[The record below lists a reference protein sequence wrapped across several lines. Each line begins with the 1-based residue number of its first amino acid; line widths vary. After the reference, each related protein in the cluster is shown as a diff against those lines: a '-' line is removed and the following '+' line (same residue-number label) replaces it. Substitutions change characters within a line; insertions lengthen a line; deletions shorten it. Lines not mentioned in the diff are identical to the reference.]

1 MRRESSPEHPE
12 HPQHLEQPQHP
23 EQPQRPGQ
31 PQRPERKK
39 PGHGRLRRR
48 LLGPQNR
55 NLWFWVFVGPFAI
68 GLGLFTYVP
77 LAWSVYLSFFDAHN
91 TVSPTRFVG
100 LDNYTAML
108 RDNAFTDSLVTFG
121 VFTAFIVPATYV
133 LSLALAVMVNRVER
147 FQAFFRSVFFLPVA
161 CSYVV
166 ASLIWKMSLFSG
178 VRFGLANTVL
188 GWFGADGVA
197 WLSTTDPPWYWL
209 VIVTVRLWLQA
220 GFYMVLFLAGL
231 QRISPRLY
239 EAAAVD
245 GARPGWQVF
254 RYITFPQLRATSVA
268 VVLLLVINAFQAFD
282 EFYNLLSDAR
292 GYPPYAR
299 PPLVYLYY
307 TALGQEQN
315 LGLGS
320 AGAVI
325 LALIIA
331 VVTLVQARWFGLGRK
346 EE

>member
-1 MRRESSPEHPE
+1 MTAGGTEEAVTDVPAPRAAAGPEAAPRSPGA
-12 HPQHLEQPQHP
+12 
-23 EQPQRPGQ
+23 RW
-31 PQRPERKK
+31 
-39 PGHGRLRRR
+39 
-48 LLGPQNR
+48 LGPQRR

-77 LAWSVYLSFFDAHN
+77 LVWSVYLSFFDAHN
-91 TVSPTRFVG
+91 TVSPSGSDFVG
-100 LDNYTAML
+100 LGNYGTML
-108 RDNAFTDSLVTFG
+108 SDPAFLGSLGTFAL
-121 VFTAFIVPATYV
+121 FTVFIVPATYA
-133 LSLALAVMVNRVER
+133 LSLALALMVNRLR
-147 FQAFFRSVFFLPVA
+147 FAQAFFRSVFFLPTA

-166 ASLIWKMSLFSG
+166 ASVIWKLSVFNG

-188 GWFGADGVA
+188 GWFGTDQTA
-197 WLSTTDPPWYWL
+197 WLSTTHPPWYWL

-220 GFYMVLFLAGL
+220 GFYMILFLAGL
-231 QRISPRLY
+231 QRISPQLY
-239 EAAAVD
+239 EAAAMD

-254 RYITFPQLRATSVA
+254 RHITFPQLRATSVA

-307 TALGQEQN
+307 TALGQDQN

-331 VVTLVQARWFGLGRK
+331 LATVVQARWFGLGRK

>member
-1 MRRESSPEHPE
+1 M
-12 HPQHLEQPQHP
+12 
-23 EQPQRPGQ
+23 
-31 PQRPERKK
+31 
-39 PGHGRLRRR
+39 
-48 LLGPQNR
+48 
-55 NLWFWVFVGPFAI
+55 FVGPFLF
-68 GLGLFTYVP
+68 GLGVFTYIP
-77 LAWSVYLSFFDAHN
+77 LGWSVYLSFFDARN
-91 TVSPTRFVG
+91 TVTPSGFVG
-100 LDNYTAML
+100 LGNYTAML
-108 RDNAFTDSLVTFG
+108 RNEAFTDSLWTFL
-121 VFTAFIVPATYV
+121 VFSLFIVPATYA
-133 LSLALAVMVNRVER
+133 LSLALALMVNRQR
-147 FQAFFRSVFFLPVA
+147 RAQAFFRSVFFLPAA

-166 ASLIWKMSLFSG
+166 AALIWKMSLFNG

-188 GWFGADGVA
+188 GWFGGDQIA
-197 WLSTTDPPWYWL
+197 WLSTTDPPWYWA

-231 QRISPRLY
+231 QRISPTLY

-254 RYITFPQLRATSVA
+254 RHITFPQLRATSVA

-307 TALGQEQN
+307 TALGQGQN

-320 AGAVI
+320 AGAVL

-331 VVTLVQARWFGLGRK
+331 VVTVGQAKWFGLGRK
-346 EE
+346 EAQ

>member
-1 MRRESSPEHPE
+1 MRR
-12 HPQHLEQPQHP
+12 
-23 EQPQRPGQ
+23 
-31 PQRPERKK
+31 
-39 PGHGRLRRR
+39 RRAHA
-48 LLGPQNR
+48 
-55 NLWFWVFVGPFAI
+55 LWFWVFVGPFAL
-68 GLGLFTYVP
+68 GLALFTYVP
-77 LAWSVYLSFFDAHN
+77 LLWSVGLSFFDAHN
-91 TVSPTRFVG
+91 TVTPTHFVG

-108 RDNAFTDSLVTFG
+108 KDDAFVSSLKTFL

-133 LSLALAVMVNRVER
+133 FSLSLALMVNRVR
-147 FQAFFRSVFFLPVA
+147 RARAFFRSVFFLPAA

-166 ASLIWKMSLFSG
+166 AALVWKMSIFNG

-188 GWFGADGVA
+188 GWFGGDPVA

-220 GFYMVLFLAGL
+220 GFYMILFLAGL
-231 QRISPRLY
+231 QRIDPALY

-245 GARPGWQVF
+245 GARPGWTVL
-254 RYITFPQLRATSVA
+254 RHITLPQLRATSVA

-307 TALGQEQN
+307 TALGQGQN
-315 LGLGS
+315 FGLGS

-325 LALIIA
+325 LALVIA
-331 VVTLVQARWFGLGRK
+331 VVTVGQARWLRLGRTDADG
-346 EE
+346 

>member
-1 MRRESSPEHPE
+1 M
-12 HPQHLEQPQHP
+12 
-23 EQPQRPGQ
+23 G
-31 PQRPERKK
+31 
-39 PGHGRLRRR
+39 RR

-55 NLWFWVFVGPFAI
+55 YLWFWVFVGPFAA
-68 GLGLFTYVP
+68 GLALFTYVP
-77 LAWSVYLSFFDAHN
+77 LLWSVWLSFFDAHN
-91 TVSPTRFVG
+91 TVTPTDFVG
-100 LDNYTAML
+100 LVNYSEIL
-108 RDNAFTDSLVTFG
+108 GDPSFTSSLVTFV
-121 VFTAFIVPATYV
+121 VFSLFIVPATYG
-133 LSLALAVMVNRVER
+133 LSLALALMIARLR
-147 FQAFFRSVFFLPVA
+147 FAQAFFRSVFFLPTA

-166 ASLIWKMSLFSG
+166 AAMIWKLSIFNG

-188 GWFGADGVA
+188 GWFGGSDTA
-197 WLSTTDPPWYWL
+197 WLSTTSPPWYWL

-220 GFYMVLFLAGL
+220 GFYMVILLAGL
-231 QRISPRLY
+231 QRIPRTLY

-254 RYITFPQLRATSVA
+254 RHITFPQLRATSVA

-282 EFYNLLSDAR
+282 EFYNLLSTAR

-307 TALGQEQN
+307 VALGQGQN

-331 VVTLVQARWFGLGRK
+331 VVTVVQARWFGLGRR
-346 EE
+346 ED

>member
-1 MRRESSPEHPE
+1 MATQTPEGARRP
-12 HPQHLEQPQHP
+12 L
-23 EQPQRPGQ
+23 G
-31 PQRPERKK
+31 
-39 PGHGRLRRR
+39 RR

-55 NLWFWVFVGPFAI
+55 YLWFWVFVGPFAA
-68 GLGLFTYVP
+68 GLALFTYVP
-77 LAWSVYLSFFDAHN
+77 LLWSVWLSFFDAHN
-91 TVSPTRFVG
+91 TVTPTDFVG
-100 LDNYTAML
+100 LDNYAEIL
-108 RDNAFTDSLVTFG
+108 GDPSFVSSLVTFV
-121 VFTAFIVPATYV
+121 VFSLFIVPATYG
-133 LSLALAVMVNRVER
+133 LSLALALMVAGLR
-147 FQAFFRSVFFLPVA
+147 FAQAFFRSVFFLPTA

-166 ASLIWKMSLFSG
+166 AAMIWKLSIFNG

-188 GWFGADGVA
+188 GWFGGSDIA
-197 WLSTTDPPWYWL
+197 WLSTTSPPWYWL
-209 VIVTVRLWLQA
+209 VIVTVRMWLQA
-220 GFYMVLFLAGL
+220 GFYMVILLAGL
-231 QRISPRLY
+231 QRIPRTLY

-254 RYITFPQLRATSVA
+254 RHITFPQLRATSVA

-282 EFYNLLSDAR
+282 EFYNLLSTAR

-307 TALGQEQN
+307 VALGQDQN

-331 VVTLVQARWFGLGRK
+331 VVAVVQARWFGLGRR
-346 EE
+346 ED